1 MQARYVNNKTEVSRA
16 TEVCAKIN
24 YHPQTGWRNYHMND
38 AFDGQGNARAITK
51 IRHDQDISMDTAQL
65 SETVCVNMPF
75 GDLVKLTKDGVDIKI
90 YGKNHADV
98 LSINGDYLIA
108 FLLKTNKAELISVQS
123 ETNWINKYH
132 PERLKDYPL
141 IQRGLAAALNYE
153 SVEALI
159 RLSGETN

>member
-1 MQARYVNNKTEVSRA
+1 
-16 TEVCAKIN
+16 
-24 YHPQTGWRNYHMND
+24 
-38 AFDGQGNARAITK
+38 
-51 IRHDQDISMDTAQL
+51 
-65 SETVCVNMPF
+65 MPF

-153 SVEALI
+153 SVEALR
-159 RLSGETN
+159 RLSGD